1 MPVTSQASLTSAS
14 PSACT
19 TASSSSPA
27 PRVPSPPTVR
37 IASTPPS
44 PLRPLFASSRALSA
58 RDLPALRP
66 ALDYEPHRECTTP
79 CPSEYTLHNTLG
91 YLSLTTPLAADEA
104 LAVAYEFTY
113 EGKVYRVGEFA
124 ADQSEGTSS
133 LLFVKLL
140 KGTDFSPK
148 APTWPLMMRN
158 AYRLG
163 AGITA
168 LQRAGFQ
175 LDVVYR
181 DDATGRALPYLP
193 DGPLKGKQLLSVLG
207 LDRLDAQQEARSD
220 GHFELRG
227 GLYHNAPAKGWS
239 SSPR

>member
-1 MPVTSQASLTSAS
+1 M
-14 PSACT
+14 
-19 TASSSSPA
+19 SSPT
-27 PRVPSPPTVR
+27 R
-37 IASTPPS
+37 
-44 PLRPLFASSRALSA
+44 
-58 RDLPALRP
+58 
-66 ALDYEPHRECTTP
+66 
-79 CPSEYTLHNTLG
+79 
-91 YLSLTTPLAADEA
+91 
-104 LAVAYEFTY
+104 
-113 EGKVYRVGEFA
+113 GKVYRVGEFA

-158 AYRLG
+158 VYRLG

-193 DGPLKGKQLLSVLG
+193 DGPLKGKQLLNVLG

-220 GHFELRG
+220 GRFDFVEGYTIRSSEGLVFFPTTEPFGSTLTTALGAGSWSDRYAFPRALYDDRRRG
-227 GLYHNAPAKGWS
+227 RPALGEEQVLS
-239 SSPR
+239 AG